1 MGALKDILHIIE
13 QDAYVDGSQIGSLT
27 TYNIVRGDEKNGC
40 LVTKR
45 VQSANN
51 VHELYWA
58 VNDFS
63 LDNDY
68 LVNLF
73 SLITKVGNLITNR
86 SEKDEPLHY
95 MSIYHING
103 IFNGAAFSL
112 KVEHVYKPGGL
123 AETHSLISELEIL
136 KKIDTAK
143 EQLKEAAKKLKGRL

>member
-1 MGALKDILHIIE
+1 MGALGDILHIVK

-27 TYNIVRGDEKNGC
+27 TYNIVRNGEKNGC

-51 VHELYWA
+51 IHESYWA

-73 SLITKVGNLITNR
+73 ILITKAGNLITNR
-86 SEKDEPLHY
+86 SEKDKPLHY
-95 MSIYHING
+95 MSIYYING
-103 IFNGAAFSL
+103 VFNGDAFSI
-112 KVEHVYKPGGL
+112 KVEHVYKPNDS
-123 AETHSLISELEIL
+123 AETHSLVSELEML
-136 KKIDTAK
+136 KNIDEDKT
-143 EQLKEAAKKLKGRL
+143 